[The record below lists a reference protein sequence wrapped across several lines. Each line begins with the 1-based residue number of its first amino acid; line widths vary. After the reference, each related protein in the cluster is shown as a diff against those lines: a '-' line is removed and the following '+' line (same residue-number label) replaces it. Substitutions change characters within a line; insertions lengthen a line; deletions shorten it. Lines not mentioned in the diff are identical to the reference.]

1 MKWLA
6 IALAVLAAFVVA
18 LIVGPMLLGDKGY
31 VLISLG
37 NTAVEMTVISFSYG
51 PQCTPTQLCSASHT
65 AAAESLSPI
74 HCRHITTAQHQQ
86 HHPATTLARHD
97 VPP

>member
-31 VLISLG
+31 VLISDRKS
-37 NTAVEMTVISFSYG
+37 VV
-51 PQCTPTQLCSASHT
+51 
-65 AAAESLSPI
+65 
-74 HCRHITTAQHQQ
+74 
-86 HHPATTLARHD
+86 
-97 VPP
+97 

>member
-37 NTAVEMTVISFSYG
+37 ITVIS
-51 PQCTPTQLCSASHT
+51 T
-65 AAAESLSPI
+65 AVLPSDIS
-74 HCRHITTAQHQQ
+74 T
-86 HHPATTLARHD
+86 
-97 VPP
+97 

>member
-37 NTAVEMTVISFSYG
+37 NTAVEMTVISFCILVMV
-51 PQCTPTQLCSASHT
+51 P
-65 AAAESLSPI
+65 SLPGTYYLDWY
-74 HCRHITTAQHQQ
+74 CGR
-86 HHPATTLARHD
+86 
-97 VPP
+97 